1 MLIDYKNKQQRKKY
15 TVYCSQHKAYQ
26 SHESS
31 FQQSH
36 PLHLLVCRTHSLQ
49 DANVAL
55 ALHAQ
60 EDKSVHDTKN
70 RYHNSDHL
78 QGVGYGERLIKNPQ
92 YLFSQFPV
100 TGNEYSLIFSEL
112 VSNERSCLVEIGPG
126 LEIYSHRCVPA
137 FFRPVAV
144 KGGAVHDYHAALCAI
159 IIEDTCNY
167 KTLYAFGSWK
177 FELITFAKIQPVCQ
191 HL

>member
-1 MLIDYKNKQQRKKY
+1 MTKR
-15 TVYCSQHKAYQ
+15 
-26 SHESS
+26 
-31 FQQSH
+31 
-36 PLHLLVCRTHSLQ
+36 
-49 DANVAL
+49 AL
-55 ALHAQ
+55 ALHDQ

-100 TGNEYSLIFSEL
+100 TGNEYSLTFSEL
-112 VSNERSCLVEIGPG
+112 VSNERSCLVEIGTG
-126 LEIYSHRCVPA
+126 LEIDSHRCVSA
-137 FFRPVAV
+137 YFRPVAV

-167 KTLYAFGSWK
+167 KTLYALGSWK
-177 FELITFAKIQPVCQ
+177 FEPAGLPAPLRWRPGPAVDSDEESLGRSRACT
-191 HL
+191 